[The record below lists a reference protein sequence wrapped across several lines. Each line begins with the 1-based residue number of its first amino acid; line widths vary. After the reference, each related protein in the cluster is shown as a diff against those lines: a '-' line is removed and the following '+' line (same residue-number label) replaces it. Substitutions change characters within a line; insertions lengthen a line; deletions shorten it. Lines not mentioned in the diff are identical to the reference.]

1 MAFKSFQESDK
12 GVTTYLTDY
21 LTASNNPI
29 RPMTEIR
36 KNDRSGDTSDVKSLL
51 ETIDQL
57 YQVSCSVLN
66 DHTQTS
72 LRMAI
77 AIEAQMLLLK
87 LQAMH
92 RRWKIH
98 LPFKEACQV
107 EFFDWAERMSAI
119 SREIAASASEDV
131 QRRFE
136 KYCPSKHFLLD
147 LYDVLTD
154 KEETKEKAYYEEV
167 DTKKFIERQELMR
180 TYIADCWKEYVTQVS
195 DRTVEELASRGD
207 ADIVLSSDASY
218 VQMICCNVLEDLSD
232 ILYAL
237 NQRLTTQISRKD
249 FKRLAERILIES
261 DYGGNYALRK
271 AKAKVNTWYN
281 RTPYDQME
289 IERDKMIQE
298 TIAEIEKTKFGGQ
311 FMQNV
316 KIFKDFE
323 SQLDSFGKFLFSER
337 RDMTKEDLSRLF
349 ELIFRIY
356 HLRRLPEQVDHEER
370 EPEDTKPTTQ
380 VYERLSPTDAGN
392 KNPPLPVEFSQN
404 FRSNDRAVA
413 KFYELLRKIGPYV
426 NRKKKRPEEGTAA
439 AKYGSWKWMHL
450 EDALIKL
457 KLLVSTTGKRTFSDF
472 IHDVFP
478 DRSSDSVYRA
488 LYRTDSATY
497 HSTVG
502 DIVRFFQPVKDIVDH
517 DLQNS

>member
-1 MAFKSFQESDK
+1 
-12 GVTTYLTDY
+12 
-21 LTASNNPI
+21 
-29 RPMTEIR
+29 MTEIR
-36 KNDRSGDTSDVKSLL
+36 KSDRSGDTSDVKSLL

-72 LRMAI
+72 LRMSI

-107 EFFDWAERMSAI
+107 EFFDWAERMSEI
-119 SREIAASASEDV
+119 SSEISASASEDV

-136 KYCPSKHFLLD
+136 RYCPSKHFLLD
-147 LYDVLTD
+147 LYDVLND
-154 KEETKEKAYYEEV
+154 KEDTKERAYYEEL
-167 DTKKFIERQELMR
+167 DIKKFIERQELMR

-207 ADIVLSSDASY
+207 ADIVLSADASY
-218 VQMICCNVLEDLSD
+218 VQVICCKVLEDLSE

-249 FKRLAERILIES
+249 FKRLAERILIEG

-271 AKAKVNTWYN
+271 AKAKVNTWCN
-281 RTPYDQME
+281 KTPYDQIE

-316 KIFKDFE
+316 KIFKDFD

-337 RDMTKEDLSRLF
+337 RDITKDDLSKLF

-356 HLRRLPEQVDHEER
+356 HLRRLSEQTEQEER
-370 EPEDTKPTTQ
+370 EEEDSKAAIQ
-380 VYERLSPTDAGN
+380 VREEFGPTDDSI

-413 KFYELLRKIGPYV
+413 KFYELLRKIGPYM
-426 NRKKKRPEEGTAA
+426 NKKKKRAKEETPA

-472 IHDVFP
+472 IHHVFP

-488 LYRTDSATY
+488 LYRTDSDTY

-502 DIVRFFQPVKDIVDH
+502 DIVRFFQPVKDIVEDG
-517 DLQNS
+517 LQKS